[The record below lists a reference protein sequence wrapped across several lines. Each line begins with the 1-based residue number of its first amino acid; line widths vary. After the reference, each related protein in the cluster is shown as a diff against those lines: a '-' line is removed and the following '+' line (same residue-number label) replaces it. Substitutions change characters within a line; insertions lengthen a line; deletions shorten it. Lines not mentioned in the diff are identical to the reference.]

1 MITREEIKNIIP
13 HREPML
19 LLDQAWLGED
29 GKAHACYRIP
39 DNPFFCQGHF
49 PGNPIVP
56 GVILCEMMAQSCFP
70 LFIEAFQYYMILYRG
85 LDQVKFRGVVRP
97 GDLCEITCSLIN
109 EKGSIYVCDATLS
122 VGGKRCAQA
131 QITLATTPK

>member
-1 MITREEIKNIIP
+1 
-13 HREPML
+13 
-19 LLDQAWLGED
+19 
-29 GKAHACYRIP
+29 
-39 DNPFFCQGHF
+39 
-49 PGNPIVP
+49 
-56 GVILCEMMAQSCFP
+56 
-70 LFIEAFQYYMILYRG
+70 MILYRG